1 MKEQERKKSKVVFNE
16 ADGKSKAVFGFIEDD
31 NDFLI
36 VTTDHGNIFKINKKA
51 IVFIK
56 EGGY

>member
-1 MKEQERKKSKVVFNE
+1 MKEQERKISKVVFNE
-16 ADGKSKAVFGFIEDD
+16 ADGKSKAVFGYLEDLG
-31 NDFLI
+31 DFVQ
-36 VTTDHGNIFKINKKA
+36 VTTTRGNIFKINKSA